1 MNDKT
6 IELIKLILDNKDLSN
21 DNKTSIIIELVKP
34 NIPFYYPNNQG
45 ITINPLG
52 TAPYSPTTGNI
63 IYRNDCNNANII
75 VHHLGIPYNPD
86 NGEMICTSINQ
97 TNEPIL
103 ITRQ

>member
-34 NIPFYYPNNQG
+34 SMPFYYPNNQG

-52 TAPYSPTTGNI
+52 TTPYSPYTGNI
-63 IYRNDCNNANII
+63 IYTTNHND
-75 VHHLGIPYNPD
+75 
-86 NGEMICTSINQ
+86 
-97 TNEPIL
+97 TN
-103 ITRQ
+103 